1 MRDLDTGLRE
11 AVRYFWR
18 TRHQQSTRRVDS
30 QDRDRGSRGAV
41 TGGKQMD
48 GFVRLLRDILID
60 AKIPDECIA
69 IDKRVELPGW
79 FRAEKKWDMVIVH
92 KGELLAALEFKS
104 QIGPSFGNN
113 FNNRSEEALG
123 SATDIW
129 AAYRE
134 GAFKPST
141 RPHLGYFMLLDDCE
155 RSRAPVQV
163 VQPHFPVFAEFKG
176 ASYRKRYAVLIE
188 KLLRDRLYDSA
199 CFLLSST
206 EGADTGDY
214 SEPHPELTFSKFVAP
229 LVAQV
234 SAACF
239 RVLSFGLAGIYTGRW
254 ELGDF
259 FTTETLAWKPSIQPI

>member
-1 MRDLDTGLRE
+1 
-11 AVRYFWR
+11 
-18 TRHQQSTRRVDS
+18 
-30 QDRDRGSRGAV
+30 
-41 TGGKQMD
+41 MD

-134 GAFKPST
+134 GAFETVNAAPS
-141 RPHLGYFMLLDDCE
+141 RIFYAAGRL
-155 RSRAPVQV
+155 RAVQST
-163 VQPHFPVFAEFKG
+163 G
-176 ASYRKRYAVLIE
+176 SGS
-188 KLLRDRLYDSA
+188 SA
-199 CFLLSST
+199 ALSSI
-206 EGADTGDY
+206 
-214 SEPHPELTFSKFVAP
+214 
-229 LVAQV
+229 
-234 SAACF
+234 
-239 RVLSFGLAGIYTGRW
+239 RGI
-254 ELGDF
+254 
-259 FTTETLAWKPSIQPI
+259 